1 MRLVDITNRR
11 VHRCLI
17 GVLVLALGSTA
28 FAKAPPHSIYVG
40 SCVSGSS
47 PTIQAAVNGVAV
59 GGYVYVC
66 PGSYPEQVTITRSI
80 NLVGAAPATWPAGP
94 GAAVVISPSGGMV
107 QNGTDIFGNPVEA
120 QILVQGA
127 VAVTIKN
134 ITVDGTGNNVSGCG
148 APTFEGIY
156 YENASGTIEYNVV
169 RNQYQTDYVDYGGC
183 QNGLAINVEGTTSGN
198 TVTVNNNSVSAY
210 QKNGITAT
218 GAGTGTGAPGPVVN
232 MTNNR
237 VVGLAAT
244 GMNWP
249 NSGAA
254 ENGIQV
260 GFGATG
266 TATENVVN
274 NNIWG
279 QDQFGDTG
287 DAASGILIYASEGY
301 TVTKNGV
308 NSAQFGIVTVSD
320 PTYGT
325 ADNTIINTNSVTGTQ
340 LYDAID
346 LCSNNNTAKS
356 NSIYGSAESG
366 VHFDDSCGGGN
377 GNTATGNVV
386 NEGCTGIL
394 LGTGTGNTYSPNAY
408 FNTVT
413 DTATGDTC
421 TSPTYGPNRAPRGHR
436 RVGRRRISR
445 TESSNFQRKGVK

>member
-1 MRLVDITNRR
+1 MMFEGITNRTAR
-11 VHRCLI
+11 RCLFGI
-17 GVLVLALGSTA
+17 LVIALGSTA

-40 SCVSGSS
+40 SCVAGSS
-47 PTIQAAVNGVAV
+47 PTIQAAVNGVALN
-59 GGYVYVC
+59 GYVYVC
-66 PGSYPEQVTITRSI
+66 PGTYAEQVTVTRSI
-80 NLVGAAPATWPAGP
+80 NIVGAVPSTDTFPGP
-94 GAAVVISPSGGMV
+94 GAAVIVPPSGGMV

-127 VAVTIKN
+127 GTVLIKN
-134 ITVDGTGNNVSGCG
+134 ITVDGTGNNVAGCG

-156 YENASGTIEYNVV
+156 YQNTSGTIEYDVV
-169 RNQYQTDYVDYGGC
+169 RNQYQTDYADYGGC
-183 QNGLAINVEGTTSGN
+183 QNGLAINVESTTSGN

-232 MTNNR
+232 ITNNR
-237 VVGLAAT
+237 IVGFAAT

-249 NSGAA
+249 TSGAA

-266 TATENVVN
+266 TASLNIVN

-301 TVTKNGV
+301 TVTKNDV
-308 NSAQFGIVTVSD
+308 NSAQFGIVTVTD

-325 ADNTIINTNSVTGTQ
+325 ADDTVITSNSITGTQ

-346 LCSNNNTAKS
+346 LCSSNNSAKS
-356 NSIYGSAESG
+356 NAVYGSAESG
-366 VHFDDSCGGGN
+366 VHFDDSCGSGN
-377 GNTATGNVV
+377 GNTATGNVI

-408 FNTVT
+408 FNVVS
-413 DTATGDTC
+413 DTAAGDSC
-421 TSPTYGPNRAPRGHR
+421 TSPTYGPAHSAAKAARARPSAYIP
-436 RVGRRRISR
+436 RRR
-445 TESSNFQRKGVK
+445 Q